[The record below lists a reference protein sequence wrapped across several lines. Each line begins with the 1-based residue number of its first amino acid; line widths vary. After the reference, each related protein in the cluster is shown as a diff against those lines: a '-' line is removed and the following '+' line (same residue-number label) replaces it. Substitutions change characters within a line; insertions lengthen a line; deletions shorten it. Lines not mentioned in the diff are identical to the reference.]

1 MKTVAEMFPD
11 DIAAVLV
18 GGDLAEFP
26 ARKQVCMEARK
37 HQVNPRCRRHAV

>member
-11 DIAAVLV
+11 DIAAVLERW
-18 GGDLAEFP
+18 GGGRKDLAEFP

-37 HQVNPRCRRHAV
+37 HR

>member
-11 DIAAVLV
+11 DIAAVLERW
-18 GGDLAEFP
+18 GGRKDLAEFP

-37 HQVNPRCRRHAV
+37 HR